1 MYPIFTL
8 CIHLLHM
15 YTLKKFIL
23 LENDAS
29 YFITI
34 YATNYPRSKTIIIH
48 QNVFTIMCIQHRMM
62 YGRSVQLRCVFI

>member
-1 MYPIFTL
+1 
-8 CIHLLHM
+8 M

-34 YATNYPRSKTIIIH
+34 YDTSDDPEMIH
-48 QNVFTIMCIQHRMM
+48 LYQ
-62 YGRSVQLRCVFI
+62 